1 VLAACSYDVNRTVP
15 CFENIVTN
23 AISFSLPPDVRSSA
37 PPCTHT
43 LACLRAAVPTHRVLP
58 PAVLAHPKRP
68 KLQHRESD
76 TLPALCRAHGCKHFH
91 PLLLTSDPVNKAR
104 GAPRLQFHVSL
115 SPSLPL
121 SLSLSASPCVRMR
134 APKIKPQKSYKL
146 TGMHWS
152 RPMHAM
158 TTCTIFFLSTL
169 KP

>member
-1 VLAACSYDVNRTVP
+1 MLAACSYDVNRTVP

-104 GAPRLQFHVSL
+104 GAPRLQFHVCPRRPPPPPL
-115 SPSLPL
+115 FLGPSPAVSCLPL
-121 SLSLSASPCVRMR
+121 SLPPSLTLSLC
-134 APKIKPQKSYKL
+134 KPL
-146 TGMHWS
+146 REDART
-152 RPMHAM
+152 
-158 TTCTIFFLSTL
+158 
-169 KP
+169 